1 MMLYHTSLLKCYCR
15 SFARLAGQS
24 PIVTRADIDD
34 AINAKL
40 KDMFLDGDG
49 EGTRE

>member
-1 MMLYHTSLLKCYCR
+1 MLCHTLWLKCYCR

-24 PIVTRADIDD
+24 PIVTRSEFD
-34 AINAKL
+34 ALSAKL
-40 KDMFLDGDG
+40 NDVFLDGDG